1 MKIIAGYARVS
12 SREQAVDSH
21 ALKQQTTRLKS
32 AGATEIYQV
41 IQSVSKDDR
50 PRFKNRHYLKK
61 LRL

>member
-1 MKIIAGYARVS
+1 MKIIVGYIRVS
-12 SREQAVDSH
+12 SRGQGVDSH

-32 AGATEIYQV
+32 AGATEIF
-41 IQSVSKDDR
+41 IDIESGSKDDR